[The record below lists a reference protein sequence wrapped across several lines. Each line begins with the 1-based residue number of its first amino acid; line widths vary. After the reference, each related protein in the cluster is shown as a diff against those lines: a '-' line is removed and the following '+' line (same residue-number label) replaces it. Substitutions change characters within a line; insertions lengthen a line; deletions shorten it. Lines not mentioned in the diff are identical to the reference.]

1 MLTIRMAHDPDNL
14 CLFPGSD
21 LSVHTFD
28 EIESTSPEL
37 PTPTFITDA
46 VRPEI
51 LRVKWRKGLNG
62 VANKASCGMGVE
74 SEQEWNEQMMG
85 VPERLERLLANLIV
99 RSGVHEKHAKEHDMA
114 CNASSFCVMNLDSG
128 DLSDLRSLNVEEAAV
143 VSKSLI

>member
-1 MLTIRMAHDPDNL
+1 MAHNSDNL
-14 CLFPGSD
+14 RLSPGSD

-37 PTPTFITDA
+37 PTPAFITDA

-51 LRVKWRKGLNG
+51 FRVKWRKRLNG
-62 VANKASCGMGVE
+62 VTNKASCGMGVE

-85 VPERLERLLANLIV
+85 VPERLERLLANLMV

-114 CNASSFCVMNLDSG
+114 CDASSFCVVNLDSG
-128 DLSDLRSLNVEEAAV
+128 GFPNLRSLNVEEAAV
-143 VSKSLI
+143 VSKSFM